1 MLCIYPDLFESCMID
16 ELDDFDKKIIHHLQ
30 LNGRLANQ
38 ELAELVGLSTSQC
51 SRRRIH
57 LEQTKVITGYYA
69 QVALS
74 ADPTPI
80 MGIIEVKLQNYNDA
94 THDRFVD
101 FLLRETAVKDIH
113 KLTGSYDFALK
124 VAVKSLDEMV
134 KLIGILSSSD
144 FGVSNLNTSIVLE
157 KFKENGIAMK

>member
-1 MLCIYPDLFESCMID
+1 MID

-51 SRRRIH
+51 SRRRIY

-80 MGIIEVKLQNYNDA
+80 MGIIEVA
-94 THDRFVD
+94 TFMPEIV
-101 FLLRETAVKDIH
+101 T
-113 KLTGSYDFALK
+113 
-124 VAVKSLDEMV
+124 
-134 KLIGILSSSD
+134 
-144 FGVSNLNTSIVLE
+144 LNKQVY
-157 KFKENGIAMK
+157 

>member
-1 MLCIYPDLFESCMID
+1 MSV
-16 ELDDFDKKIIHHLQ
+16 ELDDFDQKIIHYLQ
-30 LNGRLANQ
+30 MNGRLANQ

-51 SRRRIH
+51 SRRRIQ
-57 LEQTKVITGYYA
+57 LEQNKIITGYYA
-69 QVALS
+69 QIALS

-101 FLLRETAVKDIH
+101 FLLNEPAVKDIH
-113 KLTGSYDFALK
+113 KLTGSYDFVLK

-134 KLIGILSSSD
+134 KLIGILSSSN

-157 KFKENGIAMK
+157 KLKENGIAIK

>member
-1 MLCIYPDLFESCMID
+1 MIE
-16 ELDDFDKKIIHHLQ
+16 ELDDFDQKIIHHLQ

-51 SRRRIH
+51 SRRRIY
-57 LEQTKVITGYYA
+57 LEQQKIITGYYA
-69 QVALS
+69 QVALC

-101 FLLRETAVKDIH
+101 FLLHESAVKDIH

-124 VAVKSLDEMV
+124 VAVKNLDEMV

-157 KFKENGIAMK
+157 KLKENGIAMK

>member
-1 MLCIYPDLFESCMID
+1 MSV
-16 ELDDFDKKIIHHLQ
+16 ELDDFDQKIIHYLQ
-30 LNGRLANQ
+30 MNGRLANQ

-51 SRRRIH
+51 SRRRIQ
-57 LEQTKVITGYYA
+57 LEQNKIITGYYA
-69 QVALS
+69 QIALS

-101 FLLRETAVKDIH
+101 FLLNEPAVKDIH
-113 KLTGSYDFALK
+113 KLTGSYDFVLK
-124 VAVKSLDEMV
+124 VAVKNLDEMV
-134 KLIGILSSSD
+134 KLIGILSSSN

-157 KFKENGIAMK
+157 KLKENGIAIK

>member
-1 MLCIYPDLFESCMID
+1 MSV
-16 ELDDFDKKIIHHLQ
+16 ELDDFDQKIIHYLQ
-30 LNGRLANQ
+30 MNGRLANQ

-51 SRRRIH
+51 SRRRIQ
-57 LEQTKVITGYYA
+57 LEQNKIITGYYA
-69 QVALS
+69 QIALS

-101 FLLRETAVKDIH
+101 FLLNEPAVKDIH
-113 KLTGSYDFALK
+113 KLTGSYDFVLK
-124 VAVKSLDEMV
+124 VAVKNLDEMV
-134 KLIGILSSSD
+134 KLIGTLSSNN

-157 KFKENGIAMK
+157 KLKENGIAIK